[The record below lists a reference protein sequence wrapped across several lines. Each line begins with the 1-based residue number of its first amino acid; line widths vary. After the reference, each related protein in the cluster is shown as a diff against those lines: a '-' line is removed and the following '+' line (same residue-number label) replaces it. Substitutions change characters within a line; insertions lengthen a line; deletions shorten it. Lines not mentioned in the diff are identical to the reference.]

1 MSYKKLGHRLLLA
14 LLVVSIGLVFQPAVY
29 ASSHEF
35 FVDATWEIDPATD
48 MVTNFVSD
56 SNGPLAEQV
65 KFEVE
70 IDPIPDTG
78 TFYVFVIPNIV
89 DEMPT
94 KNIWVDLTW
103 VGGQTNPWILPI
115 LAQDSGGGVTVDPAT
130 PVQVGDDGAAHFVLH
145 PNPDWELVKVWAAG
159 DQKITVADFKTNSVP
174 IPPTFG
180 LLAFGIGG
188 LLVLRRKFQK
198 KA

>member
-1 MSYKKLGHRLLLA
+1 MSHKKLGHRFLMA
-14 LLVVSIGLVFQPAVY
+14 LLVVAIALLFHFNALAATDYYVN
-29 ASSHEF
+29 
-35 FVDATWEIDPATD
+35 ATWEIDPATD
-48 MVTNFVSD
+48 TVTNFVPD
-56 SNGPLAEQV
+56 WNGPLTNIP

-70 IDPIPDTG
+70 IDPIPNAG

-89 DEMPT
+89 DNLPT
-94 KNIWVDLTW
+94 KNIWVDLSWT
-103 VGGQTNPWILPI
+103 GGAENPVILPI
-115 LAQDSGGGVTVDPAT
+115 LAQDSGGGVTIDPDT
-130 PVQVGDDGAAHFVLH
+130 PVQVGDDGMAHFVLH

-188 LLVLRRKFQK
+188 LLVIRRKFQK